1 MGRTRAFAN
10 ALVKG
15 LRQPMGRQT
24 FGEGRASTRVA
35 KGPAKARGRQGLRRN
50 EAFIKRLTRKL
61 NLFLRGVTA
70 SMRLTRR
77 HRRAK

>member
-15 LRQPMGRQT
+15 LRQPMWRQT
-24 FGEGRASTRVA
+24 FGEGHASKRVA

-50 EAFIKRLTRKL
+50 EAFIQRLTRQL
-61 NLFLRGVTA
+61 IFFQEG
-70 SMRLTRR
+70 
-77 HRRAK
+77 

>member
-24 FGEGRASTRVA
+24 FGEGRASTRVE

-61 NLFLRGVTA
+61 NLFF
-70 SMRLTRR
+70 RR
-77 HRRAK
+77 VGRKHAADTSS